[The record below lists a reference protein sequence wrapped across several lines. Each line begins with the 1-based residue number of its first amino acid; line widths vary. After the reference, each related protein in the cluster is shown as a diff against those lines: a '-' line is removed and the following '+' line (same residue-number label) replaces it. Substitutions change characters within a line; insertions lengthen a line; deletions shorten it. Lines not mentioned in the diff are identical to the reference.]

1 MSDLLGAM
9 VQWALQAVYSLGY
22 PGVFALMA
30 LSNLLLPIPS
40 QLVLPLA
47 GFLVGKGQ
55 FSFSLVFLASTAGAL
70 ASTLVLY
77 ALGRW
82 VGEESVR
89 RFVKRFGRFLLVG
102 ESDLYKASRWFG
114 RHGGKAVLIGRL
126 VPGVGSFVSVPAG
139 IGGMSLARFLAYTI
153 LGNCLWNGVF
163 LGLGWALGDEWMLV
177 VRYAQPLQYALL
189 AAAAGGV
196 FWFFMRR
203 RQRAQ
208 R

>member
-9 VQWALQAVYSLGY
+9 TQWILQVVYSLGY

-40 QLVLPLA
+40 QLVLPFA

-82 VGEESVR
+82 VGEESLR
-89 RFVKRFGRFLLVG
+89 AFVKRFGRFLLVG
-102 ESDLYKASRWFG
+102 ESDFYKASRWFE

-126 VPGVGSFVSVPAG
+126 VPGVGSLISVPVGAER
-139 IGGMSLARFLAYTI
+139 MPLARFLTYTT

-163 LGLGWALGDEWMLV
+163 LGLGWAFGDEWTLV

-196 FWFFMRR
+196 FWFFMRH
-203 RQRAQ
+203 RQGAQ